1 MSGEPGFPIGAP
13 SVVEPTSRWC
23 DETAMTRAIHDLGRA
38 EVYGCELAAFDGTD
52 LEDVRSFD
60 EIVAVVQQL
69 VGGGW
74 WPGPS
79 VSVEAARRGAESS
92 ATHGPVTTGSR
103 GSSVLIRF
111 AAAQATI
118 ATAAHELAHALAGVA
133 HGHDEVYRR
142 AYLDVVEVI
151 TNLDPTDRRGE
162 THVHQL
168 AEAFAA
174 ARLSVGQRSW
184 PAPPGSSGAIAL

>member
-1 MSGEPGFPIGAP
+1 M
-13 SVVEPTSRWC
+13 TSAVS
-23 DETAMTRAIHDLGRA
+23 DVGRT

-52 LEDVRSFD
+52 LEDVRPYD
-60 EIVAVVQQL
+60 EIAAVVQRL
-69 VGGGW
+69 VGDAW

-79 VSVEAARRGAESS
+79 VRVEAARRGAESS
-92 ATHGPVTTGSR
+92 ATHGPMATGAQ

-111 AAAQATI
+111 AASQATV

-151 TNLDPTDRRGE
+151 TNLDPTDRRGA

-174 ARLSVGQRSW
+174 ASLGIGPRSW
-184 PAPPGSSGAIAL
+184 PAPPDNAGAIAL